1 MKNRITNSVVIDAV
15 IGLNILNFI
24 MMIYTALSVIIP
36 FWDIHSAAVVSS
48 IILIAIT
55 KWVNTV
61 FINVTYPEPQ

>member
-1 MKNRITNSVVIDAV
+1 MEHRIKNSAVIDAV

-24 MMIYTALSVIIP
+24 MMIYTILSVVIP
-36 FWDIHSAAVVSS
+36 YWDVHSAAVVSS

-61 FINVTYPEPQ
+61 FINGTNPEPQ